1 MINSGPGRSGLS
13 GKSILP
19 SEELRPAALRPLCR
33 GTSSVAVSH
42 TGKINPLGGT
52 DPRALSDLGT
62 RPEGGTVCGHCPDTL
77 PLTAC
82 MRGSRTALLTNPRFM
97 EFPIRDILVF
107 FFNYLKNIKNPP
119 PARGYTE
126 RGRLGLRLRGR
137 QPLAS
142 EGLNSE
148 LSPVRYLQSC
158 VSEAEPR

>member
-77 PLTAC
+77 PRHPAPDSMHAGLQN
-82 MRGSRTALLTNPRFM
+82 GSADQSQVHGISHQRYSRILFQLFEKHKKSTPSSWLHRKRQ
-97 EFPIRDILVF
+97 IRP
-107 FFNYLKNIKNPP
+107 KAQGS
-119 PARGYTE
+119 PAPGQR
-126 RGRLGLRLRGR
+126 RP
-137 QPLAS
+137 QF
-142 EGLNSE
+142 
-148 LSPVRYLQSC
+148 
-158 VSEAEPR
+158 